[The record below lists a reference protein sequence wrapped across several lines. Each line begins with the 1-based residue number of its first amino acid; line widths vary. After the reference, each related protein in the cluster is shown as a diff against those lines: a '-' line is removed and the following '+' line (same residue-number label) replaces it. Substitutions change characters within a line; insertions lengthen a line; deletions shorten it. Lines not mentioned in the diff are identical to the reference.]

1 MAYGYYTNSMQAP
14 NRVYKAAAYL
24 RLSREDEGSA
34 ESNSITNQRDLIND
48 FVEGRKDLEI
58 VTEYVDDGFS
68 GSSFDERPA
77 FQEMM
82 NAIGEGEIDC
92 IVVKDLSRFGRNYI
106 ESGRYLQRIFPSLGI
121 RFIAINDNYDSLN
134 EQESDQLLV
143 PFKNLINDAY
153 CRDISLKI
161 RSQLEVLR
169 KNGEF
174 VGSYATYGYLK
185 SPEDK
190 HKLIVDPYAADVVRV
205 IYNLKIGGMS
215 NGNIAKKLDSFGI
228 MPPLAYK
235 RYIGINYN
243 GGFRSAEDAGWSRKA
258 VERILKDEIYT
269 GTMVQGKTKKVN
281 HRLKQC
287 AKVPEEDWARV
298 EGTHEA
304 IIDRDDYELVQEI
317 LSRDTCTTP
326 GNENVGAFSGYIRCG
341 KCGQSMIH
349 INSGETGYGYY
360 RCLSKKWGTGC
371 GQKLLS
377 EKTLMSVF
385 IGAAGRLSSL
395 LAMAE
400 EVIGTAEEGK
410 KATGHDVRRNQL
422 IALDK
427 EIERL
432 GNVKTALYQDLR
444 DEVVTRD
451 EFTELNSRFSKR
463 IEEAQKRRE
472 AIEEEEKNSGEGA
485 GAFPKW
491 LEEFSK
497 YEEILS
503 VDRRLVTL
511 LVDEIIVWDTEHI
524 EIRFRFADEIM
535 QLMEMAGLERR
546 YESLRKAEVD
556 K

>member
-1 MAYGYYTNSMQAP
+1 M
-14 NRVYKAAAYL
+14 
-24 RLSREDEGSA
+24 
-34 ESNSITNQRDLIND
+34 
-48 FVEGRKDLEI
+48 
-58 VTEYVDDGFS
+58 
-68 GSSFDERPA
+68 
-77 FQEMM
+77 
-82 NAIGEGEIDC
+82 
-92 IVVKDLSRFGRNYI
+92 
-106 ESGRYLQRIFPSLGI
+106 
-121 RFIAINDNYDSLN
+121 
-134 EQESDQLLV
+134 

-169 KNGEF
+169 KNGDF
-174 VGSYATYGYLK
+174 VGSYATFGYLK
-185 SPEDK
+185 DPNDR
-190 HKLIVDPYAADVVRV
+190 HHLIVDNFAADVVRV

-215 NGNIAKKLDSFGI
+215 NSNIAKKLDSYGI

-243 GGFRSAEDAGWSRKA
+243 GGFRSAEDAGWSKKA

-269 GTMVQGKTKKVN
+269 GTMVQGKTRKVN
-281 HRLKQC
+281 HRVKQSV
-287 AKVPEEDWARV
+287 KVPEEEWARV

-304 IIDRDDYELVQEI
+304 IIDREDFELVQEI
-317 LSRDTCTTP
+317 MSRDTCTKS
-326 GNENVGAFSGYIRCG
+326 GDENVGPFSGYIRCG
-341 KCGQSMIH
+341 KCGQSMFH
-349 INSGETGYGYY
+349 VNSGATDHSYY
-360 RCLSKKWGTGC
+360 RCLSKKWGAGC

-385 IGAAGRLSSL
+385 IGAAGRLSRL

-410 KATGHDVRRNQL
+410 RATGHDVRRNQL

-444 DEVVTRD
+444 DGVVSRD
-451 EFTELNSRFSKR
+451 EFTELNSRFSKK
-463 IEEAQKRRE
+463 IEEAQKKRE
-472 AIEEEEKNSGEGA
+472 AIEEEEKRSGNNV
-485 GAFPKW
+485 GAFPRW

-535 QLMEMAGLERR
+535 QLMEMAGLEQR
-546 YESLRKAEVD
+546 YERLRKVEVD